1 MSALPSPVISHSF
14 GRATEIAAD
23 VLTATA
29 VMWAPPLL
37 LAAAA
42 AVIRALL

>member
-1 MSALPSPVISHSF
+1 MSALPSPTTSHSF
-14 GRATEIAAD
+14 GRAVEIAAD

-29 VMWAPPLL
+29 VMWVPPLL
-37 LAAAA
+37 LAAVA